1 MALKKINK
9 LYYSIGEVSKITNLK
24 QYVLRY
30 WETEFTV
37 LNPSKNSAGNRIYK
51 DKDIALIKYIQ
62 NLLYT
67 KKFTIKG
74 AKQHLKDEFN
84 NKENVEVKLFK
95 NNGYIEINILDNGPG
110 LSEVDIDKIFNK
122 GFSKSKGN
130 GIGLFVAMNIIK
142 AYDGDILPKNRV
154 EGGLCMIV
162 KLRIYNK

>member
-62 NLLYT
+62 DLLYT

-74 AKQHLKDEFN
+74 AKQHLKDEFK
-84 NKENVEVKLFK
+84 NKENVEVKTVKLNSGLNK
-95 NNGYIEINILDNGPG
+95 DDLINIRNSLADIIAI
-110 LSEVDIDKIFNK
+110 VDKYKD
-122 GFSKSKGN
+122 
-130 GIGLFVAMNIIK
+130 
-142 AYDGDILPKNRV
+142 
-154 EGGLCMIV
+154 
-162 KLRIYNK
+162 

>member
-62 NLLYT
+62 DLLYT

-84 NKENVEVKLFK
+84 NKENVEVKTIKL
-95 NNGYIEINILDNGPG
+95 NSG
-110 LSEVDIDKIFNK
+110 LNK
-122 GFSKSKGN
+122 DD
-130 GIGLFVAMNIIK
+130 LMNIRK
-142 AYDGDILPKNRV
+142 SLADIIA
-154 EGGLCMIV
+154 IV
-162 KLRIYNK
+162 DKYKD

>member
-9 LYYSIGEVSKITNLK
+9 LYYSIGEVSKITDLK

-62 NLLYT
+62 DLLYT

-74 AKQHLKDEFN
+74 AKQHLKDEFK
-84 NKENVEVKLFK
+84 NKENVEVKTVKLNSGLNK
-95 NNGYIEINILDNGPG
+95 DDLINIRNSLADIIAI
-110 LSEVDIDKIFNK
+110 VDKYKD
-122 GFSKSKGN
+122 
-130 GIGLFVAMNIIK
+130 
-142 AYDGDILPKNRV
+142 
-154 EGGLCMIV
+154 
-162 KLRIYNK
+162 